1 MYIYEAGC
9 LTHYYRNNEMN
20 KAIEWRNKLDKWANN
35 NNVETYNPAKTFLK
49 EVNHTYDPRACVD
62 QNEYYLS
69 KCDIMVVNLD
79 DIDFSPG
86 SIYELV
92 RFKDMRKPVI
102 AFGTKH
108 WSPHIN
114 SCISNHCED
123 GIEGV
128 IELLINMFDQGNLYS
143 IK

>member
-1 MYIYEAGC
+1 MYIYECGA
-9 LTHYYRNNEMN
+9 LTYYHRNNEMQ
-20 KAIEWRNKLDKWANN
+20 KATEWREKLDKWANN
-35 NNVETYNPAKTFLK
+35 NVKTYNPAKTFLK
-49 EVNHTYDPRACVD
+49 EINHTYDARACVD

-102 AFGTKH
+102 AFGIKH

-114 SCISNHCED
+114 SCISNHCETLD
-123 GIEGV
+123 DA
-128 IELLINMFDQGNLYS
+128 IELIENMFDQGNLD
-143 IK
+143 